1 MLRVICALIARL
13 AADLDDYGERVDPWE
28 KRYEQYLRVSE
39 DEVWVIQLFH
49 GELHVETAD
58 GRPVD
63 PAPDVAE
70 RTNFPSRTAAG
81 ACTTRLLRTIWT

>member
-39 DEVWVIQLFH
+39 DEVWVIQFFH
-49 GELHVETAD
+49 SALSASAQSGLM
-58 GRPVD
+58 
-63 PAPDVAE
+63 
-70 RTNFPSRTAAG
+70 
-81 ACTTRLLRTIWT
+81 L